1 METFSA
7 AVPYIF
13 FILMVGTFGVLIV
26 GVVAMG
32 SPRVSPQAR
41 NKLMQVRVGF
51 HAVAVLLLLALMAL
65 SFWQPGN

>member
-1 METFSA
+1 METFYA
-7 AVPYIF
+7 AVPYILV
-13 FILMVGTFGVLIV
+13 ILMVGTFGVLIV